1 MIKVLFLSQW
11 YPNRY
16 DAMAGLFV
24 QKHAE
29 AVGLFACVRVL
40 YVHADEKIRTF
51 ETEEK
56 KLGNITET
64 IIYFPSPKSGAF
76 YKFIKTINYL
86 KAYIKGYKQITSQEF
101 IPEIIHVNILTRT
114 GLIAYFYRLW
124 KGTPY
129 VITEHW
135 SRYLTD
141 RDNYKGF
148 IRKLITQN
156 VVRKAAAILPVSD
169 NLKKAML
176 NHKLQNSHY
185 FVMNNVVDNFFFAQI
200 PTVQCLKKRIIH
212 ISCFDDNAKN
222 ISGILRVVSALSK
235 KRNDFELIILGT
247 GIDFDKIVAY
257 AQTLDIDRK
266 IVHFMGEKIPEEVAN
281 WLQNSDFLVLFS
293 NFENSPVVISESL
306 VCGKPVLSTNVGG
319 ISEHIN
325 KSNGILIEKGNEEEL
340 LEKMDY
346 LLDHF
351 QNYDSEMIKKNAE
364 NKFSYDSVGKQI
376 VDIYY
381 NCIK

>member
-29 AVGLFACVRVL
+29 AVCLYADVRIL
-40 YVHADEKIRTF
+40 YVHADENIRTF
-51 ETEEK
+51 ETVEK
-56 KLGNITET
+56 KFRNITET

-76 YKFIKTINYL
+76 HKFLKTINYL

-114 GLIAYFYRLW
+114 GLIAYLYRLW

-129 VITEHW
+129 LITEHW
-135 SRYLTD
+135 SRYLPE

-148 IRKLITQN
+148 IRKFLTQCI
-156 VVRKAAAILPVSD
+156 VRNAAAILPVSY

-185 FVMNNVVDNFFFAQI
+185 FVVNNVVDYNFFSNN
-200 PTVQCLKKRIIH
+200 PTVQRLKKRIIH
-212 ISCFDDNAKN
+212 ISCFEDNAKN
-222 ISGILRVVSALSK
+222 ISGILRVVSTLSK

-306 VCGKPVLSTNVGG
+306 VCGKPILSTNVGG

-325 KSNGILIEKGNEEEL
+325 KSNGILIEKGSEEEL